1 MGDKPDFVMRYM
13 EVTNARA
20 RMKEQYKAQD
30 SKLKEFEQQ
39 LEPQVGEWLKA
50 QPRQEE
56 RFSFEDPKSLQ
67 RFGKPGKLV
76 YKEIDEPK
84 QLSYNRLDL
93 VNRDFYANVFEQQF
107 PHIQLSDE
115 DKKRLAALHTDYTWA
130 KRETKRRTEV
140 RRTVT
145 TKRRRRK

>member
-1 MGDKPDFVMRYM
+1 MSDKPDFVLRYM

-20 RMKEQYKAQD
+20 RMKEQYKTQD
-30 SKLKEFEQQ
+30 AKLKEFEQQ
-39 LEPQVGEWLKA
+39 LQPQVGDWLKS

-56 RFSFEDPKSLQ
+56 RFTFDDPQSLQ
-67 RFGKPGKLV
+67 RFGRPGKLV
-76 YKEIDEPK
+76 YKEIEEPK
-84 QLSYNRLDL
+84 QLSYSRLDL

-107 PHIQLSDE
+107 PHLQLSEE

-130 KRETKRRTEV
+130 KREITRRTEV

-145 TKRRRRK
+145 TKRLRQ